1 MGMLTTTPTMVL
13 FTSALSSNIKL
24 KIPLQDIRSIKK
36 TGRGM
41 QIKYLVRTDQKGND
55 IGEAIVEKR
64 SVGIPTGEIGLA
76 EGTHVSAPFMAG
88 DNGEPMA
95 KEERFRWI
103 GGRDECFAQLV
114 GVTPGKW
121 VKM

>member
-1 MGMLTTTPTMVL
+1 MIL
-13 FTSALSSNIKL
+13 FTPALSSYVEL
-24 KIPLQDIRSIKK
+24 KIPLQDLRSIKK
-36 TGRGM
+36 TGQGM
-41 QIKYLVRTDQKGND
+41 LIKYIVRADQMGND
-55 IGEAIVEKR
+55 IGEAMVEKR

-76 EGTHVSAPFMAG
+76 EGSNVAAPFMAG
-88 DNGEPMA
+88 DSGEPMT

-114 GVTPGKW
+114 GLTPGRW

>member
-1 MGMLTTTPTMVL
+1 MLTMTPAMIL
-13 FTSALSSNIKL
+13 FTPALSSTVEF
-24 KIPLQDIRSIKK
+24 KIPLQDLQSVKK

-41 QIKYLVRTDQKGND
+41 QIKYFVRADQKGND
-55 IGEAIVEKR
+55 IGEAMVEKR
-64 SVGIPTGEIGLA
+64 SVGIPTGEIGLT
-76 EGTHVSAPFMAG
+76 EGSNVTAPLMARAG
-88 DNGEPMA
+88 GEPIT

-114 GVTPGKW
+114 GFTPGRW

>member
-1 MGMLTTTPTMVL
+1 MLTTTPAMIL
-13 FTSALSSNIKL
+13 FTPAWGSNVKL

-41 QIKYLVRTDQKGND
+41 QIKYLVRAGQTDND
-55 IGEAIVEKR
+55 IGEAMVEKR

-76 EGTHVSAPFMAG
+76 EGAKVTAPFTAG
-88 DNGEPMA
+88 DDGEPMV
-95 KEERFRWI
+95 KEERFRWV

-114 GVTPGKW
+114 GLTPGRW

>member
-1 MGMLTTTPTMVL
+1 MILFTPTLGSDV
-13 FTSALSSNIKL
+13 KL
-24 KIPLQDIRSIKK
+24 KMPLQDIRSIKK

-41 QIKYLVRTDQKGND
+41 QIKYLVRADQKGNSL
-55 IGEAIVEKR
+55 GEAMVEKR

-76 EGTHVSAPFMAG
+76 EGANVTAPFMAG
-88 DNGEPMA
+88 DNSEPMT

-114 GVTPGKW
+114 GLTPGRW

>member
-1 MGMLTTTPTMVL
+1 MIL
-13 FTSALSSNIKL
+13 FTPVWGSNVEL
-24 KIPLQDIRSIKK
+24 KIPLQDFRSIKK
-36 TGRGM
+36 TGQGM
-41 QIKYLVRTDQKGND
+41 QIKYLVRADQKSND
-55 IGEAIVEKR
+55 IRDAMVEKH

-76 EGTHVSAPFMAG
+76 EGSNVTAPFIAR
-88 DNGEPMA
+88 DSGEPMT

-114 GVTPGKW
+114 GFTPGRW

>member
-1 MGMLTTTPTMVL
+1 MGMLTTTPFMIL
-13 FTSALSSNIKL
+13 FTPALSSNVRL

-41 QIKYLVRTDQKGND
+41 QIKYLIRADQKGNN
-55 IGEAIVEKR
+55 IGEAMIEKR

-76 EGTHVSAPFMAG
+76 EGTNATAPFTAG
-88 DNGEPMA
+88 DNGEPMT

-114 GVTPGKW
+114 GLSPGRW

>member
-1 MGMLTTTPTMVL
+1 MLTITPAMIL
-13 FTSALSSNIKL
+13 FTPALGSTVEL
-24 KIPLQDIRSIKK
+24 KIPLQDSQSIKK

-41 QIKYLVRTDQKGND
+41 QIKYLVRADQKGND
-55 IGEAIVEKR
+55 IREAMVEKH

-76 EGTHVSAPFMAG
+76 EGSNITGPCIAG
-88 DNGEPMA
+88 DSGEPIT

-114 GVTPGKW
+114 GFTPGRW

>member
-1 MGMLTTTPTMVL
+1 MIL
-13 FTSALSSNIKL
+13 FTPALSSNIKL

-36 TGRGM
+36 LGRGI
-41 QIKYLVRTDQKGND
+41 QIKYLVRAGQKDNN

-64 SVGIPTGEIGLA
+64 SVGIPTGEVGLA
-76 EGTHVSAPFMAG
+76 EGSNVTAPLMAG
-88 DNGEPMA
+88 DNGEPTT

-103 GGRDECFAQLV
+103 GGRDECFARLV
-114 GVTPGKW
+114 GLTPGRW